1 MASLVLLV
9 FVALIVAMV
18 AVIVLFILSR
28 KRMSAPISIQ
38 ASHVQVIGVREIPVG
53 DRTQHWVELQ
63 FTDGHTREFLA
74 TPSQADVIFRGQ
86 SGQAHFAG
94 DRLTGWVPE
103 IGGIQDSY
111 RSDQG

>member
-1 MASLVLLV
+1 MSALVLVV
-9 FVALIVAMV
+9 FVATVAAMV
-18 AVIVLFILSR
+18 AVIVLFFLSR

-38 ASHVQVIGVREIPVG
+38 ASHVRVLGVREIPVG

-63 FTDGHTREFLA
+63 FTDGHKREFLA

-103 IGGIQDSY
+103 IGGVQDSY
-111 RSDQG
+111 SSDQG